1 MTPEERKRL
10 ARAIDA
16 AVNSMNEARRI
27 LLADGI
33 EPDPIV
39 DPVAET
45 EAMLRRCAEERG
57 YRITP
62 DGYVSEA
69 AAAEL
74 LGRAYNTVRNWRSQ
88 HRPIPFRRFL
98 GRIEYSLADLAR
110 FTIEA
115 AEKDDGDRPNLPDT
129 NW

>member
-1 MTPEERKRL
+1 MKTDERRKLIVALDTAVAAL
-10 ARAIDA
+10 ADARRAI
-16 AVNSMNEARRI
+16 ARE
-27 LLADGI
+27 LDDELA
-33 EPDPIV
+33 PDPL
-39 DPVAET
+39 AET
-45 EAMLRRCAEERG
+45 EAMLRRCAEDRG
-57 YRITP
+57 FRITP
-62 DGYVSEA
+62 DGHVSEA

-88 HRPIPFRRFL
+88 HRPLPFRRFL